1 MVTRFCIALLFMLSG
16 FVFAQEYSYPKDV
29 FIPPMDLPLELS
41 GSFSELRSVN
51 FHSGIDVRVINR
63 SHRRVYAVGDGYI
76 SRIKV
81 EPAGYG
87 NALYITHPQGY
98 VSVYAHLDFFSKD
111 VAELIKKIQY
121 QKQSF
126 FIDVTFPADSLQ
138 VKKGE
143 VIGIAGNTGYS
154 FGAHLHFEMRD
165 AVTEETIDPLLFGFK
180 VADVSA
186 PQFRELKIYS
196 HGNSTINEKNYD
208 IVYSTSRQSNGN
220 YGIAVTPKASG
231 AVSFGFE
238 VLDKQNAS
246 NPNRLGLRTLKVWV
260 DDSLLVHIEFD
271 RLDFSVVRHQLAF
284 IDFPHREK
292 TKKRFQRTWKKPG
305 NQLPF
310 YKYIRDDGILYI
322 TENKHYRVKCYIEDI
337 GGNTANLLFSINGTV
352 HDSPDY
358 GVQCAENQVE
368 FRWDTLTMWAG
379 NYTQVIM
386 DKGALFS
393 NECVRIVE
401 TPHTQSVYAPGLNLI
416 SDEALS
422 GFYNIRFS
430 PSVTLDDINGMT
442 VAMVNSKGE
451 LNGITTVFSDGWF
464 EARTRS
470 FGTFI
475 LVKDTTAPQV
485 KPVKLPANSNVSS
498 LKRLS
503 FKVTDDVCGIASYNA
518 YINDSWVLL
527 EYDLKYDDM
536 YYIIDEKMPTGSF
549 VFKVVVSDR
558 CGNETIW
565 ERTLTR

>member
-1 MVTRFCIALLFMLSG
+1 MVTRFCIALLFLLSG

-63 SHRRVYAVGDGYI
+63 PHRRVYAVGDGYI

-98 VSVYAHLDFFSKD
+98 VSVYAHLDFFSNE

-368 FRWDTLTMWAG
+368 FRWDTITMWAG

-401 TPHTQSVYAPGLNLI
+401 TPHAQSVYAPGLNLI

-475 LVKDTTAPQV
+475 LVKDTTAPQSE
-485 KPVKLPANSNVSS
+485 AS
-498 LKRLS
+498 
-503 FKVTDDVCGIASYNA
+503 KVACKFQCVFS
-518 YINDSWVLL
+518 
-527 EYDLKYDDM
+527 
-536 YYIIDEKMPTGSF
+536 EKTF
-549 VFKVVVSDR
+549 F
-558 CGNETIW
+558 
-565 ERTLTR
+565 